1 MLFVVNFHVVWCLVS
16 GLIVSGSGSG
26 RGSGTCNG
34 NNVRKLS
41 VVLHS

>member
-1 MLFVVNFHVVWCLVS
+1 MLFVVNLHVVWCLVS
-16 GLIVSGSGSG
+16 GLIVSGGGS
-26 RGSGTCNG
+26 GSGTCNG